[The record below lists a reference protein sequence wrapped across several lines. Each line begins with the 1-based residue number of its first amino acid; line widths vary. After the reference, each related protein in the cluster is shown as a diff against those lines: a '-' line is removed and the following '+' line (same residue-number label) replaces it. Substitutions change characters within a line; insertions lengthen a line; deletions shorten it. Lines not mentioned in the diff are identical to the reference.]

1 VRGQFTGHNGA
12 VAKVTAPLKV
22 AGCPPVVSLKRR
34 GGKLT
39 LRVSRG
45 RDAPAVKRVTLNG
58 RRAKT
63 RTTTIRSAASRFR
76 IVVRD
81 ASGQAWT
88 FASAARRTSK
98 SFHTRLGGSR
108 VSGRG

>member
-12 VAKVTAPLKV
+12 VVKVSAPLKV
-22 AGCPPVVSLKRR
+22 AGCQPVVSLKRR
-34 GGKLT
+34 GN
-39 LRVSRG
+39 RVTVRVTRG
-45 RDAPAVKRVTLNG
+45 RDGAAVKRVTLNG

-63 RTTTIRSAASRFR
+63 IRTAANRFR

-81 ASGQAWT
+81 ASGQSWT
-88 FASAARRTSK
+88 FASVARRTSK
-98 SFHTRLGGSR
+98 SLQTRLAGGG